1 VLLVALSS
9 RPSSPHP
16 CAPHPCE
23 RIRRKAGEAP
33 AEYTQMHH
41 PFSRP
46 HIHTNR
52 PVLGGCRGELGKDAV
67 DGKVSL
73 SSLVESC
80 HCSLTNLWLR
90 WRMILLSPEEEDDIA
105 TQLAGSG
112 WYRAVGEITSNHS
125 WHAVTDVLARANN
138 MSVRASLS
146 RCKLSR
152 MSSITSRCRRLT
164 SPRYVSLDN
173 WLLLN

>member
-1 VLLVALSS
+1 MLLVALSS

-90 WRMILLSPEEEDDIA
+90 WRMILLSPKEEDDIA

-125 WHAVTDVLARANN
+125 WHAVTDVLAGANN